1 MIKIHGHTYITAR
14 QFAAVRY
21 GVSPEEAGQAVRE
34 IYHLLQGEK
43 IEGAIKAHNAWFVPI
58 ETARHE
64 VEEAARLA
72 LAMRGVLAELEG
84 EVTE

>member
-1 MIKIHGHTYITAR
+1 MIRIHGHTYITAR

-21 GVSPEEAGQAVRE
+21 GVAPEDAGQAVRE

-43 IEGAIKAHNAWFVPI
+43 IEGAIKAGGNWLVPI

-72 LAMRGVLAELEG
+72 MAMWTVLVGLE
-84 EVTE
+84 EVVTE